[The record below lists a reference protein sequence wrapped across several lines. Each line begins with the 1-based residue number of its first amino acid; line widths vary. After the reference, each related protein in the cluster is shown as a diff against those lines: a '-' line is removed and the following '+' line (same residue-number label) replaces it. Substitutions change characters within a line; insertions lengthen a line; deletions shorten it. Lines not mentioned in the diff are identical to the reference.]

1 MKQLQNTPDK
11 KKMKI
16 ELEFISSDTL
26 ASKSE
31 DDKMKF
37 ILDKIKDNKI
47 LVMEESL
54 TTTEESRLIE
64 ATMLMVTRKFPGIE
78 VSTLRE
84 DASPGIREKIIRLL
98 GGKRGGL
105 TVIGPSKLIKRV
117 KKEPKKISM
126 WAESKG

>member
-105 TVIGPSKLIKRV
+105 TVIGPSKLIKKV

>member
-1 MKQLQNTPDK
+1 MKQSQNTPDK

-26 ASKSE
+26 APKSE
-31 DDKMKF
+31 EEKMKF

-64 ATMLMVTRKFPGIE
+64 ATMLMVTQKFPGIE
-78 VSTLRE
+78 VSTLRK
-84 DASPGIREKIIRLL
+84 DTAPGIREKIIRLL

-105 TVIGPSKLIKRV
+105 TVIGPSKLIKKV
-117 KKEPKKISM
+117 KKEPEKISM

>member
-1 MKQLQNTPDK
+1 
-11 KKMKI
+11 MKI

-26 ASKSE
+26 APKSE

-64 ATMLMVTRKFPGIE
+64 ATMLMVTKKFPG
-78 VSTLRE
+78 
-84 DASPGIREKIIRLL
+84 
-98 GGKRGGL
+98 
-105 TVIGPSKLIKRV
+105 
-117 KKEPKKISM
+117 
-126 WAESKG
+126 